1 MRHYKMLGR
10 GSRLLVALAVGG
22 AAFGIASAVQA
33 SIPSSNGVIHGC
45 YGKPGTPQKGELR
58 VRNFDQG
65 EQCRF
70 YENTLDWNQTGPTG
84 PTGATGPTGP
94 TGAAGAGA
102 RAYAFVDDGS
112 VAFVAGHVLNFS
124 AVTRPSTGIYCLTPS
139 GGVSQTNAVPSVSVE
154 WGFSSGSNLI
164 AYWREHPAGN
174 SCPNV
179 NDFEVRTYDTTGGN
193 NVLANNISFTIVVP

>member
-1 MRHYKMLGR
+1 MRHVKKLGR

-33 SIPSSNGVIHGC
+33 SIPSANGVIHGC

-70 YENTLDWNQTGPTG
+70 YENTLDWNQIGPTG

-94 TGAAGAGA
+94 IGPSVRAYTYMNLIGGAATLDPA
-102 RAYAFVDDGS
+102 RTK
-112 VAFVAGHVLNFS
+112 NFS
-124 AVTRPSTGIYCLTPS
+124 GVTRPATGIYCLTPS
-139 GGVSQTNAVPSVSVE
+139 GGVTEAGSAPSVTVE
-154 WGFSSGSNLI
+154 WGQSSGNNLS
-164 AYWREHPAGN
+164 AYWRSHSLGN
-174 SCPNV
+174 SCPNSA
-179 NDFEVRTYDTTGGN
+179 DFEVRTYRFTAGGDN
-193 NVLANNISFTIVVP
+193 TLSDNVAFTIVVP